1 MNNLVSAIQKQT
13 EIMFQNADIM
23 LRTCRLGYILCEFPI
38 WKHAYHMLHSC
49 DQWFINPY
57 HYKEPAFHQP
67 DMNSL
72 KVMTNT
78 ALSQDDLLAYLV
90 DIRTKITAYLATLT
104 DDMLAQ
110 CPPDC
115 AHSRLS
121 LILSQQRHF
130 YAHLGNINATTII
143 ETNEWPRVI
152 GITGKSGTSTEGL
165 FE

>member
-1 MNNLVSAIQKQT
+1 MNTLLPAIQKST
-13 EIMFQNADIM
+13 EVMFQNADIM
-23 LRTCRLGYILCEFPI
+23 LRTCRMDYILCDFPI

-49 DQWFINPY
+49 DRWFINPY
-57 HYKEPAFHQP
+57 YYQEPAFHQP

-72 KVMTNT
+72 EIMTDT
-78 ALSQDDLLAYLV
+78 ILSRDDLLAYLA
-90 DIRTKITAYLATLT
+90 DIRTKTMDYLATLT

-115 AHSRLS
+115 PTNRLS
-121 LILSQQRHF
+121 LLLSQQRHF